1 MSIAG
6 SLHNLFTR
14 ALIVRSFPSSALTRL
29 PCSLAHRDEVSEII
43 RGDRGACHASDRAR
57 PDRFTHPGLKSRVVL
72 LKPLIT
78 SPLIEVG
85 EV

>member
-1 MSIAG
+1 
-6 SLHNLFTR
+6 
-14 ALIVRSFPSSALTRL
+14 
-29 PCSLAHRDEVSEII
+29 VSEII
-43 RGDRGACHASDRAR
+43 SEDRGACHASDRAR
-57 PDRFTHPGLKSRVVL
+57 PAGGSPIPGSVRVVL